1 MTARNI
7 LVIEDNPEIAGLLSL
22 HLRDIGC
29 HVQSE
34 QDGLLGLS
42 RARSERPDLIVL
54 DLMLPGLDGLEI
66 CRRLRGGADY
76 TPILMLTA
84 RSTEADRVTG
94 LDIGADDYLTKPF
107 SIPEFLARV
116 KAIFRRQDRLVQQTG
131 TARSPIRAGALHID
145 REKRSVS
152 LEGDEIELTATEFD
166 LLVQFAANPG
176 RVYTRPQLLDLVWGH
191 NNASFEHTV
200 NSHINRLRA
209 KIEQDPAKPDY
220 VLTVWGVG
228 YKFSDRFS
236 R

>member
-1 MTARNI
+1 MAARNI
-7 LVIEDNPEIAGLLSL
+7 LVIEDSPEIAGLLSL

-34 QDGLLGLS
+34 QDGLQGLS

-54 DLMLPGLDGLEI
+54 DLMLPGLDGIEI
-66 CRRLRGGADY
+66 CRRLRGGNNF

-94 LDIGADDYLTKPF
+94 LDMGADDYLTKPF

-116 KAIFRRQDRLVQQTG
+116 KAIFRRQERLLQQTG
-131 TARSPIRAGALHID
+131 TSQSPIRAGALYID

-152 LEGDEIELTATEFD
+152 LDGNEIELTATEFD

-176 RVYTRPQLLDLVWGH
+176 RVYTRAQLLDLVWGQ

-209 KIEQDPAKPDY
+209 KLEKDPAKPDY

-228 YKFSDRFS
+228 YKFSDRLS
-236 R
+236 D

>member
-1 MTARNI
+1 MTARTI

-29 HVQSE
+29 RVQSE
-34 QDGLLGLS
+34 QDGLRGLS
-42 RARSERPDLIVL
+42 RAQSDRPDLIVL
-54 DLMLPGLDGLEI
+54 DLMLPGLDGMEI
-66 CRRLRGGADY
+66 CRRLRGGANC

-84 RSTEADRVTG
+84 RSTEEDRVAG
-94 LDIGADDYLTKPF
+94 LDMGADDYLTKPF

-116 KAIFRRQDRLVQQTG
+116 KAIFRRQERIVLQTN
-131 TARSPIRAGALHID
+131 TAQLPIRAGALHID
-145 REKRSVS
+145 
-152 LEGDEIELTATEFD
+152 LERRGVNLDGNEIELTATEFD
-166 LLVQFAANPG
+166 LLVQFASNPG

-191 NNASFEHTV
+191 NNASYEHTV

-220 VLTVWGVG
+220 VMTVWGVG

-236 R
+236 G